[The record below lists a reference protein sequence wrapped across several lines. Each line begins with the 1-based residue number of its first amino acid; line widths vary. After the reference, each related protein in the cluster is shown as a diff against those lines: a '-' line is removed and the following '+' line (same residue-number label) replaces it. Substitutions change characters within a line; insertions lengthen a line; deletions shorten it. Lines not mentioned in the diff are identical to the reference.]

1 MTSERKF
8 IKEKIRRVLLKESI
22 KKEIER
28 AGFGGM
34 EIRRTPHGTRIVL
47 TVERPGLVIGRKGMT
62 IKKLTADV
70 EEKFHYDNP
79 QIEVGDSEN
88 PNVNA
93 QIMAQKLASALERG
107 WHFRRAGHSTVRRI
121 MEGGAKGCMI
131 IISGK
136 LTGQRH
142 RTEKFS
148 RGHIKYCGDTALKW
162 MDVGFAV
169 AKKKLGAI
177 GVKVMIMDSNA
188 RLPDEV
194 EIKDPDPEEEEEL
207 ILLVPKEA
215 DGEEGEEE
223 ALVEDTEGAVVEM
236 IMAAEEDDKAKESG
250 KKAVKKEKS
259 KTEKKE
265 KSKTEKKEKGKA
277 EKKEKSKV
285 EKKEKSKVEKKEKGK
300 ATKKKKKA
308 TAKDKESKVKPKSSS
323 KNKKDKE
330 AKEEKESVK
339 AGEKKD
345 DLSVDPAETTE
356 ATSKEESGQ

>member
-1 MTSERKF
+1 MTSERNF
-8 IKEKIRRVLLKESI
+8 IKEKIRRVLLKEFI

-148 RGHIKYCGDTALKW
+148 KGHIKYCGDTALIW
-162 MDVGFAV
+162 MDRGFAV

-177 GVKVMIMDSNA
+177 GVKVMIMDANA

-194 EIKDPDPEEEEEL
+194 DIRDPDPEEEVEL
-207 ILLVPKEA
+207 ILSLPKEA
-215 DGEEGEEE
+215 DDGEGTQEDPVESTED
-223 ALVEDTEGAVVEM
+223 ALVEM
-236 IMAAEEDDKAKESG
+236 IMAGEEDDGAKES
-250 KKAVKKEKS
+250 KKKSVKKD
-259 KTEKKE
+259 TA
-265 KSKTEKKEKGKA
+265 KA
-277 EKKEKSKV
+277 EKKKKDATKAEKKKKDATKAEKKKKDTTKAEKKKKGTAKKEESK
-285 EKKEKSKVEKKEKGK
+285 EKTKSRSKKKGKKEDKKEKVIG
-300 ATKKKKKA
+300 
-308 TAKDKESKVKPKSSS
+308 
-323 KNKKDKE
+323 
-330 AKEEKESVK
+330 K
-339 AGEKKD
+339 AGEETDSQSSDPTDTTKNNSDENLANANEKK
-345 DLSVDPAETTE
+345 
-356 ATSKEESGQ
+356 